1 MEMIMP
7 SAMVDDAREIKED
20 NPFESM
26 MERFDRAAQKLSL
39 DPDLYAVMRVPN
51 RELKVYIP
59 VKMDSGRME
68 VFEGFRVQHNF
79 ARGPAKGGIRYSPD
93 VTIDEVRALA
103 AWMTWKCAVVNVPF
117 GGAKG
122 GIICDPTQM
131 SMGELERLTRRYA
144 AELLDFIGPEKDV
157 PAPDMNTNEQTM
169 AWIMDTYSMHA
180 RHTVTAVVTGKPIDL
195 GGSAG
200 RREATGR
207 GILFVVNEAIK
218 RFKMT
223 PPTTRV
229 VVQGSGNVGGIGARL
244 LHEAGY
250 KVVAISDIHGGIY
263 NPNGIDIHEA
273 LTHLQTTRS
282 FEDFPGVE
290 RVSNSALL
298 ELECDVLVPAA
309 TENQITSQNADRIK
323 CKVLAEGANGP
334 TTANADKILHD
345 KGIFVIPDILANAG
359 GVTVSYFEWVQDR
372 MGYFWR
378 EDVVNERLQDKM
390 VASFNDLCRYA
401 DAHQVDTRT
410 AAYML
415 AIDRVAYDTRM
426 RGIYA

>member
-1 MEMIMP
+1 MAN
-7 SAMVDDAREIKED
+7 AMVDDVRQVKED

-26 MERFDRAAQKLSL
+26 MSRFDRAAQLL
-39 DPDLYAVMRVPN
+39 DLNPDLYAVMRVPN

-59 VKMDSGRME
+59 VRMDSGRLE
-68 VFEGFRVQHNF
+68 IFEGYRVQHNF

-93 VTIDEVRALA
+93 VSIDEIRALA

-122 GIICDPTQM
+122 GVICDPAQM
-131 SMGELERLTRRYA
+131 SLGELERMTRRYT
-144 AELLDFIGPEKDV
+144 AELIDIIGPEKDV

-180 RHTVTAVVTGKPIDL
+180 RHTVTGVVTGKPIDL
-195 GGSAG
+195 GGSSG

-207 GILFVVNEAIK
+207 GLLFVINEAVK
-218 RFKMT
+218 KFKMT
-223 PPTTRV
+223 PPATRV
-229 VVQGSGNVGGIGARL
+229 AVQGSGNVGGIAARL
-244 LHEAGY
+244 LNEAGY
-250 KVVAISDIHGGIY
+250 KVVAISDIHSGIY
-263 NPNGIDIHEA
+263 NPDGIDVHAA

-282 FEDFPGVE
+282 LEEFAGVE
-290 RVSNSALL
+290 KVSNQELL

-309 TENQITSQNADRIK
+309 TENQITSQNADRLK

-334 TTANADKILHD
+334 TTAAADEILHN

-372 MGYFWR
+372 MGYFWK
-378 EDVVNERLQDKM
+378 EDDVNERLQDVM
-390 VASFNDLCRYA
+390 VASFNDVCKYA
-401 DAHQVDTRT
+401 ESHSVDTRT

>member
-1 MEMIMP
+1 MESMY
-7 SAMVDDAREIKED
+7 SSSYVDDIREIKEE

-26 MERFDRAAQKLSL
+26 MSRFDRAAQLLEL
-39 DPDLYAVMRVPN
+39 DADLYAVMRVPN

-59 VKMDSGRME
+59 TRMDSGRMQ
-68 VFEGFRVQHNF
+68 VFEGYRVQHNF

-93 VTIDEVRALA
+93 VTLDEVRALA

-122 GIICDPTQM
+122 GVICDPQQM
-131 SMGELERLTRRYA
+131 SLGELERMTRRYA
-144 AELLDFIGPEKDV
+144 AELVDFIGPEKDV

-180 RHTVTAVVTGKPIDL
+180 RHTVTACVTGKPVDL
-195 GGSAG
+195 GGSSG

-207 GILFVVNEAIK
+207 GLLFVINEAVK
-218 RFKMT
+218 RFQMA
-223 PPTTRV
+223 PTSTRV
-229 VVQGSGNVGGIGARL
+229 VVQGSGNVGGIAAEL

-250 KVVAISDIHGGIY
+250 KIVAISDVHGGIY
-263 NPNGIDIHEA
+263 NPAGIDIPNA
-273 LTHLQTTRS
+273 LKYLRTTRS
-282 FEDFPGVE
+282 FEGYEGVE
-290 RVSNSALL
+290 TVSNHELL
-298 ELECDVLVPAA
+298 ELDCDVLVPAA
-309 TENQITSQNADRIK
+309 TENQITSQNADKIK

-334 TTANADKILHD
+334 TTAAADEMLHQ

-378 EDVVNERLQDKM
+378 EDVVNQRLQDTM

-401 DAHQVDTRT
+401 DAHSVDTRT

-415 AIDRVAYDTRM
+415 AIDRVAYDTRI
-426 RGIYA
+426 RGFYA

>member
-1 MEMIMP
+1 MESMY
-7 SAMVDDAREIKED
+7 SSSYVDDIREIKEE

-26 MERFDRAAQKLSL
+26 MSRFDRAAQLLEL
-39 DPDLYAVMRVPN
+39 DSDLYAVMRVPN

-59 VKMDSGRME
+59 TRMDSGRMQ
-68 VFEGFRVQHNF
+68 VFEGYRVQHNF

-93 VTIDEVRALA
+93 VTLDEVRALA

-122 GIICDPTQM
+122 GVICDPQQM
-131 SMGELERLTRRYA
+131 SLGELERMTRRYA
-144 AELLDFIGPEKDV
+144 AELVDFIGPEKDV

-180 RHTVTAVVTGKPIDL
+180 RHTVTACVTGKPVDL
-195 GGSAG
+195 GGSSG

-207 GILFVVNEAIK
+207 GLLFVISEAVK
-218 RFKMT
+218 RFQMA
-223 PPTTRV
+223 PTSTRV
-229 VVQGSGNVGGIGARL
+229 VVQGSGNVGGIAAEL
-244 LHEAGY
+244 LHEAGF
-250 KVVAISDIHGGIY
+250 KIVAISDVHGGIY
-263 NPNGIDIHEA
+263 NPAGIDIPNA
-273 LTHLQTTRS
+273 LKYLRTTRS
-282 FEDFPGVE
+282 FEGYDGVE
-290 RVSNSALL
+290 TVSNHDLL
-298 ELECDVLVPAA
+298 ELDCDVLVPAA
-309 TENQITSQNADRIK
+309 TENQITSQNADKIK

-334 TTANADKILHD
+334 TTAAADEMLHQ

-378 EDVVNERLQDKM
+378 EDVVNQRLQDTM

-401 DAHQVDTRT
+401 DAHSVDTRT

-415 AIDRVAYDTRM
+415 AIDRVAYDTRI
-426 RGIYA
+426 RGFYA

>member
-1 MEMIMP
+1 MAIAS
-7 SAMVDDAREIKED
+7 SAIADDVRHVKEE

-26 MERFDRAAQKLSL
+26 MSRFDRAATILNL

-59 VKMDSGRME
+59 TRMDSGRIQ
-68 VFEGFRVQHNF
+68 VFEGYRVQHNF
-79 ARGPAKGGIRYSPD
+79 ARGPAKGGIRYAPD
-93 VTIDEVRALA
+93 VNIDEVRALA

-122 GIICDPTQM
+122 GVVCDPQQM
-131 SMGELERLTRRYA
+131 SMGELERMTRRYA
-144 AELLDFIGPEKDV
+144 SELLDFIGPEKDV

-195 GGSAG
+195 GGSSG

-207 GILFVVNEAIK
+207 GILFVINEAIK
-218 RFKMT
+218 RFKKT
-223 PPTTRV
+223 PETTRV

-244 LHEAGY
+244 LHESGY
-250 KVVAISDIHGGIY
+250 KVVAISDVHGGIY
-263 NPNGIDIHEA
+263 NPNGIDIPAA
-273 LTHLQTTRS
+273 LDYLQMTRS
-282 FEDFPGVE
+282 FEGYEGVE
-290 RVSNSALL
+290 MVSNNELL

-309 TENQITSQNADRIK
+309 TENQITSQNAHRIK

-334 TTANADKILHD
+334 TTAAADEVLHQN
-345 KGIFVIPDILANAG
+345 GIFVIPDILANAG

-378 EDVVNERLQDKM
+378 EDVVNQRLQDTM

-401 DAHQVDTRT
+401 TAHDVDTRT

>member
-1 MEMIMP
+1 MSSMYSTIY
-7 SAMVDDAREIKED
+7 VDDIREIKEE

-26 MERFDRAAQKLSL
+26 MERFDRAAQLLDL
-39 DPDLYAVMRVPN
+39 DPDLYAVLRCPT

-59 VKMDSGRME
+59 TRMDSGRIQ

-79 ARGPAKGGIRYSPD
+79 ARGPAKGGIRYAPD
-93 VTIDEVRALA
+93 VNLDEVRALA

-122 GIICDPTQM
+122 GIICDPQQM
-131 SMGELERLTRRYA
+131 SMGELERMTRRYA

-195 GGSAG
+195 GGSSG

-207 GILFVVNEAIK
+207 GVLFVVNEAIK

-223 PPTTRV
+223 PPETRV

-263 NPNGIDIHEA
+263 NPKGINIPEA
-273 LTHLQTTRS
+273 LTYLGTTRS
-282 FEDFPGVE
+282 FEDYPNVE
-290 RVSNSALL
+290 FVGNRELL

-309 TENQITSQNADRIK
+309 TENQINSQNADRLK

-334 TTANADKILHD
+334 TTAAADRILHD
-345 KGIFVIPDILANAG
+345 KGVFVIPDILANAG

-378 EDVVNERLQDKM
+378 EDVVNQRLQETM

-401 DAHQVDTRT
+401 DAHSVDTRT

-426 RGIYA
+426 RGFYA

>member
-1 MEMIMP
+1 MAN
-7 SAMVDDAREIKED
+7 AMVDDTRRIRED
-20 NPFESM
+20 NPFEAM
-26 MERFDRAAQKLSL
+26 MSRFDRAAQLLDL

-51 RELKVYIP
+51 REIKVYIP
-59 VKMDSGRME
+59 VRMDSGRIE

-79 ARGPAKGGIRYSPD
+79 ARGPAKGGIRYAPD
-93 VTIDEVRALA
+93 VNIDEVRALA

-117 GGAKG
+117 GGGKG
-122 GIICDPTQM
+122 GVICDPLQM
-131 SMGELERLTRRYA
+131 SLGELERLTRRYA
-144 AELLDFIGPEKDV
+144 AELIDFIGPEKDV

-180 RHTVTAVVTGKPIDL
+180 RHTVTAVVTGKPVDL

-207 GILFVVNEAIK
+207 GLLFVINEAIK
-218 RFKMT
+218 RFDMT
-223 PPTTRV
+223 PPQTRV
-229 VVQGSGNVGGIGARL
+229 VVQGSGNVGGIAARL
-244 LHEAGY
+244 LHESGY
-250 KVVAISDIHGGIY
+250 KVVAISDVHGGIY
-263 NPNGIDIHEA
+263 NPNGIDIPEA
-273 LTHLQTTRS
+273 LMHLQTTRS
-282 FEDFPGVE
+282 FEDFAGVE
-290 RVSNSALL
+290 RVSNEELL

-309 TENQITSQNADRIK
+309 TENQIRSTNADKIK

-334 TTANADKILHD
+334 TTAAADAILHEA
-345 KGIFVIPDILANAG
+345 GVFVIPDILANAG

-378 EDVVNERLQDKM
+378 EDVVNQRLQETM

-401 DAHQVDTRT
+401 DSHSVDTRT

>member
-1 MEMIMP
+1 M
-7 SAMVDDAREIKED
+7 AMDSTVYVDDIREIKEQ

-26 MERFDRAAQKLSL
+26 MSRFDRAAQLLDL

-59 VKMDSGRME
+59 TRMDSGRIQ

-79 ARGPAKGGIRYSPD
+79 ARGPAKGGIRYAPD
-93 VTIDEVRALA
+93 VNIDEIRALA

-122 GIICDPTQM
+122 GIICDPQQM
-131 SMGELERLTRRYA
+131 SIGELERMTRRYA

-180 RHTVTAVVTGKPIDL
+180 RHTVTAVVTGKPIAL
-195 GGSAG
+195 GGSSG

-207 GILFVVNEAIK
+207 GLLFVINEAIK

-223 PPTTRV
+223 PPQTRV
-229 VVQGSGNVGGIGARL
+229 VVQGSGNVGGIGAKL
-244 LHEAGY
+244 LYEAGY
-250 KVVAISDIHGGIY
+250 KVVAISDVRGGIY
-263 NPNGIDIHEA
+263 NRDGINITEA
-273 LTHLQTTRS
+273 LNYLQATRS
-282 FEDFPGVE
+282 FEGYEGVE
-290 RVSNSALL
+290 VVSNQELL

-309 TENQITSQNADRIK
+309 TENQITSQNADRLK

-334 TTANADKILHD
+334 TTAAADEILHK
-345 KGIFVIPDILANAG
+345 KGVFVIPDILANAG

-378 EDVVNERLQDKM
+378 EDVVNERLEDTM

-401 DAHQVDTRT
+401 DAHSVDTRT

>member
-1 MEMIMP
+1 MP
-7 SAMVDDAREIKED
+7 TALVDDIKEIKED

-26 MERFDRAAQKLSL
+26 MSRFDRAAQLLNL
-39 DPDLYAVMRVPN
+39 DSDLYAVMRVPN

-59 VKMDSGRME
+59 TRMDSGRIQ

-93 VTIDEVRALA
+93 VNIDEIRALA

-122 GIICDPTQM
+122 GIICDPSQM
-131 SMGELERLTRRYA
+131 SLGELERMTRRYA
-144 AELLDFIGPEKDV
+144 SELLDFIGPEKDV

-180 RHTVTAVVTGKPIDL
+180 RHTVNAVVTGKPVDL
-195 GGSAG
+195 GGSRG

-207 GILFVVNEAIK
+207 GLLIVVSEAVK
-218 RFKMT
+218 RFQMT
-223 PPTTRV
+223 PANTRV
-229 VVQGSGNVGGIGARL
+229 VVQGSGNVGGIAAEL
-244 LHEAGY
+244 LYEAGF
-250 KVVAISDIHGGIY
+250 KVVGISDVHSGIQ
-263 NPNGIDIHEA
+263 NSSGIDIPTA
-273 LTHLQTTRS
+273 LEYLKTTRS
-282 FEDFPGVE
+282 FEGYRDAEP
-290 RVSNSALL
+290 VSNADLL
-298 ELECDVLVPAA
+298 ELECDVLIPAA
-309 TENQITSQNADRIK
+309 TENQITSLNAERLK

-334 TTANADKILHD
+334 TTAAADEILYR

-378 EDVVNERLQDKM
+378 EDVVNERLQDTM

-401 DAHQVDTRT
+401 DAHSVDTRT

>member
-1 MEMIMP
+1 MNPQVSSEENPFDAMQARLDLA
-7 SAMVDDAREIKED
+7 SARLGLEPNVIAILRACEREITI
-20 NPFESM
+20 S
-26 MERFDRAAQKLSL
+26 
-39 DPDLYAVMRVPN
+39 
-51 RELKVYIP
+51 IP
-59 VKMDSGRME
+59 VVMDDGSVK
-68 VFEGFRVQHNF
+68 VFEGYRVQHSTS
-79 ARGPAKGGIRYSPD
+79 RGPAKGGIRYAPN
-93 VTIDEVRALA
+93 VNRDEVRALA

-122 GIICDPTQM
+122 GIICDPSQM
-131 SMGELERLTRRYA
+131 SIGELERMTRRYA
-144 AELLDFIGPEKDV
+144 SELLDFIGPEKDV

-180 RHTVTAVVTGKPIDL
+180 RHTVNAVVTGKPIEL
-195 GGSAG
+195 GGSRG

-207 GILFVVNEAIK
+207 GILIVVQEAAK
-218 RFKMT
+218 RFKMA
-223 PPTTRV
+223 PADTRV
-229 VVQGSGNVGGIGARL
+229 VVQGSGNVGGIGALL
-244 LHEAGY
+244 LHEAGF
-250 KVVAISDIHGGIY
+250 KVVGISDVHGGIY
-263 NPNGIDIHEA
+263 DPKGLDIPAA
-273 LTHLQTTRS
+273 LKHLQATRS
-282 FEDFPGVE
+282 FEEYPNAE
-290 RVSNSALL
+290 RVSNAEIL
-298 ELECDVLVPAA
+298 ELECDVLIPAA
-309 TENQITSQNADRIK
+309 TENQITSTNAERLK

-334 TTANADKILHD
+334 TTAAADEILYQ

-378 EDVVNERLQDKM
+378 EDVVNERLQDTM

-401 DAHQVDTRT
+401 DAHSVDTRT

>member
-1 MEMIMP
+1 M
-7 SAMVDDAREIKED
+7 
-20 NPFESM
+20 
-26 MERFDRAAQKLSL
+26 SL
-39 DPDLYAVMRVPN
+39 
-51 RELKVYIP
+51 
-59 VKMDSGRME
+59 
-68 VFEGFRVQHNF
+68 
-79 ARGPAKGGIRYSPD
+79 
-93 VTIDEVRALA
+93 
-103 AWMTWKCAVVNVPF
+103 
-117 GGAKG
+117 
-122 GIICDPTQM
+122 
-131 SMGELERLTRRYA
+131 GELERMTRRYA

-180 RHTVTAVVTGKPIDL
+180 RHTVNAVVTGKPIDL
-195 GGSAG
+195 GGSRG

-207 GILFVVNEAIK
+207 GLLIVVSEAVK

-223 PPTTRV
+223 PANTRV
-229 VVQGSGNVGGIGARL
+229 VVQGSGNVGGIAAL
-244 LHEAGY
+244 LIHEAGF
-250 KVVAISDIHGGIY
+250 KVVGISDVHGGIH
-263 NPNGIDIHEA
+263 NPAGIDIPAA
-273 LTHLQTTRS
+273 LKYLQATRS
-282 FEDFPGVE
+282 FEGYRE
-290 RVSNSALL
+290 AEYVSNADLL
-298 ELECDVLVPAA
+298 ELECDVLIPAA
-309 TENQITSQNADRIK
+309 TENQITSLNAERLK

-334 TTANADKILHD
+334 TTAAADEILYQ

-378 EDVVNERLQDKM
+378 EDVVNERLQDTM

-401 DAHQVDTRT
+401 DAHSVDTRT

>member
-1 MEMIMP
+1 MMAIAI
-7 SAMVDDAREIKED
+7 SAIADDVRHVKED

-26 MERFDRAAQKLSL
+26 MSRFDRAAQLLNL

-59 VKMDSGRME
+59 TRMDSGRIQ

-93 VTIDEVRALA
+93 VNIDEVRALA

-117 GGAKG
+117 GGGKG

-131 SMGELERLTRRYA
+131 SMGELERMTRRYA
-144 AELLDFIGPEKDV
+144 AELIDFIGPEKDV

-195 GGSAG
+195 GGSSG

-223 PPTTRV
+223 PPQTRV

-244 LHEAGY
+244 MHEAGY
-250 KVVAISDIHGGIY
+250 KVVAISDVHGGIY
-263 NPNGIDIHEA
+263 NPNGIDIPEA
-273 LTHLQTTRS
+273 LKHLQQTRS

-290 RVSNSALL
+290 SVTNEDLL
-298 ELECDVLVPAA
+298 ELDCDVLVPAA
-309 TENQITSQNADRIK
+309 TENQITSENAERIK
-323 CKVLAEGANGP
+323 CKILAEGANGP
-334 TTANADKILHD
+334 TTAAADEILHN
-345 KGIFVIPDILANAG
+345 KGVFVIPDILANAG

-372 MGYFWR
+372 MGYFWP
-378 EDVVNERLQDKM
+378 EDVVNERLHTKI

-401 DAHQVDTRT
+401 DSHSVDTRT